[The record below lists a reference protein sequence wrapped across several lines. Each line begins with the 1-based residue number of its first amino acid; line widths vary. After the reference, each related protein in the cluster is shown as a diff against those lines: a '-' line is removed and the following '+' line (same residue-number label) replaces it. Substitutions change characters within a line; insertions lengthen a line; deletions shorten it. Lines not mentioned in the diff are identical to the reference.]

1 MFHIVFNINENYAKY
16 CAVVIASI
24 IQATKYNGGGGKTI
38 PTLSIF
44 YQIISRKQHK
54 INFKA

>member
-24 IQATKYNGGGGKTI
+24 IQATKYNGGGGAKPFLHFPYFI
-38 PTLSIF
+38 
-44 YQIISRKQHK
+44 R
-54 INFKA
+54 